1 MVITTP
7 RIRKQKARADETSVD
22 VEGVKQREDKIDE
35 VWIVQPAGLAEERR
49 LVRNLAECCF
59 DKAHC
64 VGPADGGI
72 DEV

>member
-35 VWIVQPAGLAEERR
+35 VWIVQSAALAEERR
-49 LVRNLAECCF
+49 LVRKPSVALT
-59 DKAHC
+59 KLT
-64 VGPADGGI
+64 V
-72 DEV
+72 

>member
-1 MVITTP
+1 
-7 RIRKQKARADETSVD
+7 
-22 VEGVKQREDKIDE
+22 VKQREDKIDE
-35 VWIVQPAGLAEERR
+35 VWIVQSAALAEERR
-49 LVRNLAECCF
+49 LVRNLAERCF